1 MSWSTT
7 PGSARVLVSPNS
19 LSCLD
24 AILRRILLIIFPL
37 LVFGSPG
44 AQCILSGAANA
55 PIYQCHNLYE
65 QFNRSGW
72 QVWVGL
78 GQIWLVKVTSG
89 SGCFGFKISVQSSFQ
104 VHNFTSRNSR
114 WVGYISQSIT
124 SLIIYGLLEIWRSLI
139 LVACMVQVLSQFSG
153 LFRYKFE
160 RVDQVFWVKLILAA
174 TDLTIEKL
182 LSNFWEMLKK
192 SWKIEVP
199 GYEQLKLGFCEV
211 LHCKE
216 LLPSMSQKHIS
227 LGLSPKSCS
236 TIKFS
241 NKQNIKT
248 V

>member
-78 GQIWLVKVTSG
+78 GRIWLVKVTSG

-114 WVGYISQSIT
+114 VGRVHFTNYHLTGHLWVTWNLTFANPPGMYGSGLIT
-124 SLIIYGLLEIWRSLI
+124 ILGFVQVQVWASWSGLLSQINFSSYRLNYWEVIKQLLRNAQKKLKNWSTWLRTVKIRLLRS
-139 LVACMVQVLSQFSG
+139 S
-153 LFRYKFE
+153 
-160 RVDQVFWVKLILAA
+160 
-174 TDLTIEKL
+174 
-182 LSNFWEMLKK
+182 
-192 SWKIEVP
+192 
-199 GYEQLKLGFCEV
+199 
-211 LHCKE
+211 
-216 LLPSMSQKHIS
+216 S
-227 LGLSPKSCS
+227 L
-236 TIKFS
+236 
-241 NKQNIKT
+241 
-248 V
+248 